1 MLTTLTRPI
10 NPAAPVMPQPSQS
23 LTIMLMSGTED
34 GGKRA
39 TLAFVAALSAAAM
52 ERPVQVFLAG
62 DGAIWA
68 NPDQADRVEM
78 PGFPPL
84 TRTEFRNTST
94 WAGPLLVCSTCE
106 RFCSARERARP
117 VAAGPNCRCAAMAAL
132 LECQRDGLQP
142 ELLSAPL
149 CQALACQI
157 GHRVRVARS
166 GLTYPITI
174 SRQPS

>member
-10 NPAAPVMPQPSQS
+10 DHAAPVMPQPAQS

-62 DGAIWA
+62 DGAIWGD
-68 NPDQADRVEM
+68 PDQADQVEM

-84 TRTEFRNTST
+84 AELIQEYLDLGG
-94 WAGPLLVCSTCE
+94 ALLVCSTCE
-106 RFCSARERARP
+106 HFCSARSAT
-117 VAAGPNCRCAAMAAL
+117 AGRRWSELQVRGMAAL
-132 LECQRDGLQP
+132 LESQRDGYS
-142 ELLSAPL
+142 LSF
-149 CQALACQI
+149 
-157 GHRVRVARS
+157 
-166 GLTYPITI
+166 
-174 SRQPS
+174 

>member
-10 NPAAPVMPQPSQS
+10 DHAAPVMPQPAQS

-62 DGAIWA
+62 DGAIWGD
-68 NPDQADRVEM
+68 PDQADQVEM

-84 TRTEFRNTST
+84 VELIQEYLDL
-94 WAGPLLVCSTCE
+94 GGVLLVCSTCE
-106 RFCSARERARP
+106 HFCSARSAT
-117 VAAGPNCRCAAMAAL
+117 AGRRWSELQVRGMAAL
-132 LECQRDGLQP
+132 LESQRDGYS
-142 ELLSAPL
+142 LSF
-149 CQALACQI
+149 
-157 GHRVRVARS
+157 
-166 GLTYPITI
+166 
-174 SRQPS
+174 

>member
-10 NPAAPVMPQPSQS
+10 DHAAPVMPQPAQS

-62 DGAIWA
+62 DGAIWGD
-68 NPDQADRVEM
+68 PDQADRVEM

-84 TRTEFRNTST
+84 AELIQEYLDL
-94 WAGPLLVCSTCE
+94 GGVLLVCSTCE
-106 RFCSARERARP
+106 HFCSARSATVGRRWSELQVR
-117 VAAGPNCRCAAMAAL
+117 GMAAL
-132 LECQRDGLQP
+132 LESQRDGYS
-142 ELLSAPL
+142 LSF
-149 CQALACQI
+149 
-157 GHRVRVARS
+157 
-166 GLTYPITI
+166 
-174 SRQPS
+174 

>member
-10 NPAAPVMPQPSQS
+10 DHAAPVMPQPAQS

-62 DGAIWA
+62 DGAIWGD
-68 NPDQADRVEM
+68 PDQADRVEM

-84 TRTEFRNTST
+84 AELIQEYLDLGG
-94 WAGPLLVCSTCE
+94 ALLVCSTCE
-106 RFCSARERARP
+106 HFCSARSATVGRRWSELQVR
-117 VAAGPNCRCAAMAAL
+117 GMAAL
-132 LECQRDGLQP
+132 LESQRDGYS
-142 ELLSAPL
+142 LSF
-149 CQALACQI
+149 
-157 GHRVRVARS
+157 
-166 GLTYPITI
+166 
-174 SRQPS
+174 